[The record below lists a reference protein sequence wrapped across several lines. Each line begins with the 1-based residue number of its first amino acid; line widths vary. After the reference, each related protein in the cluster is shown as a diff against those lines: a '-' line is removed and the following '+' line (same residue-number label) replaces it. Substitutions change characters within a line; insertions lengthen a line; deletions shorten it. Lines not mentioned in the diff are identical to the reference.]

1 MAQLAIQIRAF
12 VHAKLFRRR
21 RIVNRAP
28 VGEQAVLQ
36 RGVVAG
42 LAGDRQSPAQPGGG
56 ETDERQSPLPVK
68 YFVRREQMAVRRQPA
83 LGNGCINLCLRLPAP
98 APLCRDAIPLVAPE
112 FFSTTMRNDCNFPFS
127 RSAESSQRFSSR
139 WQMVSSAV
147 ADSGVG

>member
-83 LGNGCINLCLRLPAP
+83 LGNGCINPIPAHRTDIFFLAGSPLHAVVANQNASISGGRLQEFPEIEFHALP
-98 APLCRDAIPLVAPE
+98 PEPDMALVP
-112 FFSTTMRNDCNFPFS
+112 
-127 RSAESSQRFSSR
+127 SATN
-139 WQMVSSAV
+139 
-147 ADSGVG
+147 